1 MTEKIYLP
9 YQVSMLMP
17 GDMYKTMVALFASQ
31 KDGVI
36 SYSKRNCEFL
46 HLDQAIV
53 EQAIQT
59 AIDHKLITPVEQS
72 GGVYRFK
79 IIQPTIEAAKMTS
92 VTDIPNKPLLKLST
106 DITFKNMSNTKP
118 MTPEEILSQIQT
130 LKQMLMKQVKTEQNN
145 DADTLPW

>member
-1 MTEKIYLP
+1 
-9 YQVSMLMP
+9 MP

-106 DITFKNMSNTKP
+106 DITFKQMSNTKP

>member
-106 DITFKNMSNTKP
+106 DITFKNMSNTKS
-118 MTPEEILSQIQT
+118 MTPEEILNQIQT
-130 LKQMLMKQVKTEQNN
+130 LKQMLMKTVKTEENN
-145 DADTLPW
+145 DTDNLPW

>member
-92 VTDIPNKPLLKLST
+92 VTDIPNKPLLRLST

-118 MTPEEILSQIQT
+118 MSPEEILSQIQT
-130 LKQMLMKQVKTEQNN
+130 LKQMLMKQVKTEETST
-145 DADTLPW
+145 ADDLPW

>member
-92 VTDIPNKPLLKLST
+92 VTDIPNKPLLELST
-106 DITFKNMSNTKP
+106 DITFKNMSNTKS

-130 LKQMLMKQVKTEQNN
+130 LKQMLMKTVKTEENN
-145 DADTLPW
+145 DTDNLPW

>member
-36 SYSKRNCEFL
+36 SYSRRNCDFL

-79 IIQPTIEAAKMTS
+79 IIQSTIEGAKLTP
-92 VTDIPNKPLLKLST
+92 VTEIPNKPLLRLSE
-106 DITFKNMSNTKP
+106 DITFKQMNNTKP
-118 MTPEEILSQIQT
+118 MSPEEILSQIQT
-130 LKQMLMKQVKTEQNN
+130 LKQMLMKTVKTEENN

>member
-17 GDMYKTMVALFASQ
+17 GDMHKTMVALFASQ

-36 SYSKRNCEFL
+36 SYSKRNCDFL

-92 VTDIPNKPLLKLST
+92 VTDIPNKPLLRLST
-106 DITFKNMSNTKP
+106 DITFKQMNNTKP
-118 MTPEEILSQIQT
+118 MTPEEILGQIEA
-130 LKQMLMKQVKTEQNN
+130 LKRQLMTKVKAEQNN

>member
-79 IIQPTIEAAKMTS
+79 IIQPTIEAAKMTP
-92 VTDIPNKPLLKLST
+92 VTDIPNKPLLKLSSE
-106 DITFKNMSNTKP
+106 ITFKQMSNTKP

-130 LKQMLMKQVKTEQNN
+130 LKQMLMKQVKTENN
-145 DADTLPW
+145 DTDNLPW

>member
-106 DITFKNMSNTKP
+106 DITFKNQAITKAMS
-118 MTPEEILSQIQT
+118 PEEILSQIQT
-130 LKQMLMKQVKTEQNN
+130 LKQMLMKQVKTEENN
-145 DADTLPW
+145 DTDNLPW